1 MTDKEA
7 AFCLGC
13 GVRHGEDEPCVC
25 TPLDPYRS
33 IPQGPRLGA
42 CPSCTQALVD
52 ETYADT
58 ALEECLACGGIFL
71 DAHMLDRLVEAKDQR
86 LSLAISLP
94 VRDRVRDMRVRYLP
108 CPRCVTPMNRKIFG
122 RSSGIVVDVCKEHGV
137 WFDAGE
143 LAAVLAFIEGG
154 GLERAR
160 LREAQEAAERARA
173 EKTRRAV
180 EAASTIGHSLSTPAY
195 TRSDLAAQ
203 VVEALVEWW
212 K

>member
-1 MTDKEA
+1 LSDP

-13 GVRHGEDEPCVC
+13 GVRHGDDEPCVC

-33 IPQGPRLGA
+33 IPEGPRLGA
-42 CPSCTQALVD
+42 CPSCKQGLIE

-71 DAHMLDRLVEAKDQR
+71 DAEILDRLVDAREQR

-94 VRDRVRDMRVRYLP
+94 VRDRVRDPRVRYVP

-143 LAAVLAFIEGG
+143 LAAVLAFVEGG

-160 LREAQEAAERARA
+160 QREIADAAERARA

-180 EAASTIGHSLSTPAY
+180 EAAALVGRSLSAPVH